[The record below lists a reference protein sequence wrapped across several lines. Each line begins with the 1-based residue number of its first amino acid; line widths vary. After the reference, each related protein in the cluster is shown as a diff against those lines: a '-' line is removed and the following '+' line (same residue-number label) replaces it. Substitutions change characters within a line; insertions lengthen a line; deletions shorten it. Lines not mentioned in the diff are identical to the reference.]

1 MHCYPVHF
9 RAGGTVGT
17 DDFGAVTFISG
28 RMLIQIGEDEQTE
41 IWTTNPAGVHVE
53 APSLDDAVIAAVDEL
68 GRGLT
73 VLAQDSG
80 SYAEFEVRSKRLV
93 ERQLASLE
101 KRWADACAAVA
112 ELPDR
117 AEFVRLT
124 ETPEVE
130 IASRLVYERPPLR
143 PGLLQ
148 MTLGDLQ
155 VERQRVDWQT
165 A

>member
-1 MHCYPVHF
+1 MHCYPVYF
-9 RAGGTVGT
+9 RAGGTVFT
-17 DDFGAVTFISG
+17 DDFGAVTYISG
-28 RMLIQIGEDEQTE
+28 RMLIQIGESEQTE
-41 IWTTNPAGVHVE
+41 IWTANPAGVYVE
-53 APSLDDAVIAAVDEL
+53 AASLDGAVIAAVDEL

-73 VLAQDSG
+73 VLAQDAG

-93 ERQLASLE
+93 ERRLASLE
-101 KRWADACAAVA
+101 KRWADACSAVA
-112 ELPDR
+112 KLPDR

-124 ETPEVE
+124 ETPDVE

-143 PGLLQ
+143 PASPQ

-155 VERQRVDWQT
+155 VERRV